1 MADPGLETPGPEIEL
16 SQADREKWDSRYLGG
31 AYESRTH
38 PSVLLAHWADRLEG
52 TGAAPKAIDIACGS
66 GRNALFLARLGWH
79 VDAIDISAVALERLQ
94 AAADAEGLPV
104 RCVERDLEPA
114 LRAMDGLEDQQFNL
128 ALVIRYTNFQ
138 LVQAIPR
145 ALAAGGYLIA
155 EMHLQSDELVAGPR
169 NPRFRVAPGELRS
182 ACAVLEL
189 LHYHEGL
196 VTDPD
201 GRRVALAQVVG
212 RLRGKA

>member
-1 MADPGLETPGPEIEL
+1 MVLVPNPRGPEIEL

-31 AYESRTH
+31 AYETRTH
-38 PSVLLAHWADRLEG
+38 PSVLLAHWAGRLEG
-52 TGAAPKAIDIACGS
+52 TGATPRAIDFACGS

-79 VDAIDISAVALERLQ
+79 VDAIDISAVALERLM

-114 LRAMDGLEDQQFNL
+114 SSSLDGLEDRQFNL
-128 ALVIRYTNFQ
+128 ALMIRYTDFQ
-138 LVQAIPR
+138 LVEAIPR
-145 ALAAGGYLIA
+145 ALAPGGYLIA
-155 EMHLQSDELVAGPR
+155 EMHLQTDESVAGPR
-169 NPRFRVAPGELRS
+169 NPRFRMAPGELRR
-182 ACAVLEL
+182 ACAALEL

-212 RLRGKA
+212 RRRGTG